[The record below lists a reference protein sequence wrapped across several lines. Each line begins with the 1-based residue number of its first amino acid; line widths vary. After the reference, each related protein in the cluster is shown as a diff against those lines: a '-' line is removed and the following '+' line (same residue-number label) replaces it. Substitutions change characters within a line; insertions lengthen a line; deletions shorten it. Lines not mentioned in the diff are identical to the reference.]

1 MYRIFLKPLFD
12 RTGALLTLIALSPI
26 FLIVAVLVR
35 LKLGSPVIYAQRRPG
50 KGAKPFVLYKFRTMT
65 DERNSDGELMDDS
78 IRLTRFGKSLRST
91 SLDEIPELFNILK
104 GEMSFVGPRPLLMQY
119 LPLYN
124 DFQRRRHEV
133 KPGLTGLAQVQG
145 RNAISWEEK
154 FTLDIHYVDNLSF
167 VADMRI
173 IMLTIKRVISR
184 EGINAENSPT
194 MDLFEGSK
202 TEAKII
208 R

>member
-1 MYRIFLKPLFD
+1 MYRSFLKPLFD
-12 RTGALLTLIALSPI
+12 RIGALMALIVLSPI

-35 LKLGSPVIYAQRRPG
+35 LKLGSPVIYSQLRPG
-50 KGAKPFVLYKFRTMT
+50 KGAKPFTLFKFRTMT
-65 DERNSDGELMDDS
+65 DDRNSDGELMDDS
-78 IRLTRFGKSLRST
+78 IRLTRFGKNLRST

-104 GEMSFVGPRPLLMQY
+104 GEMSFVGPRPLLIQY

-124 DFQRRRHEV
+124 DFQSRRHEV

-145 RNAISWEEK
+145 RNAIGWEEK
-154 FTLDIHYVDNLSF
+154 FALDIHYVDNLSF
-167 VADMRI
+167 VADLRI
-173 IMLTIKRVISR
+173 ILLTMKRVFLR

-202 TEAKII
+202 AEAKIN